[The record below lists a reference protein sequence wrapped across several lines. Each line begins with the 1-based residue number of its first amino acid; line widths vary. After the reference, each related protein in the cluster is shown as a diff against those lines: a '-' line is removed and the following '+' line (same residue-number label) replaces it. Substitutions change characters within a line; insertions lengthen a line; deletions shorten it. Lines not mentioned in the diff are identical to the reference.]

1 MTHQFDGNCIR
12 EFSFR
17 NIIKRWV
24 PHGIQGFDYEK
35 AIIDLEIPDNVDC
48 YGNNCN

>member
-1 MTHQFDGNCIR
+1 MGTASENLALETSSRG
-12 EFSFR
+12 
-17 NIIKRWV
+17 WV